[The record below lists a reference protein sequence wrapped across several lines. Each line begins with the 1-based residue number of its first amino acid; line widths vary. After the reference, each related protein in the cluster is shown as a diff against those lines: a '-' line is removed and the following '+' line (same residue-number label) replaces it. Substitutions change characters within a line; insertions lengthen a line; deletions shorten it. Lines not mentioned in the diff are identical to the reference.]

1 MFKVARAK
9 RVSLCLLALTYDTS
23 LLVPATSSEYPAR
36 GAESARNG
44 NCNELKMQAKER
56 QKMQGIE
63 TLENMTVAQ

>member
-56 QKMQGIE
+56 
-63 TLENMTVAQ
+63 